1 MLKTAYLHISS
12 GNMGILTNISRQ
24 VTKNILP
31 LPFQYILGKMKRSIT
46 IISMLLAFA
55 SVLSSCSTK
64 VDLYADYKEIPVV
77 YGLLD
82 KTKDTNYVKI
92 IRAFSGS
99 DESSVNANEVALIPD
114 SNNYPGKLT
123 VRIVEEKSTYP
134 GNPYKPTDKK
144 IYLDTITIHDKEPG
158 AFYSPDQKVY
168 YTTAKFNAD
177 DGNTKY
183 RYRLEAVIKGDT
195 VSATSNI
202 VGGDRFYIQTSS
214 VDLDPASQSSSK
226 IKFVGADNAYVYE
239 LKMQFNY
246 KETHPGQDAV
256 NKKVE
261 WSLGT
266 FNANDMNF
274 SEIGNYKEFEVPY
287 KHEALFNMLGSKIG
301 GDTIN
306 AERLI
311 GNLNI
316 MIAAGGSELYNY
328 IEVNAPSSSIS
339 QNISDYTNINGGYG
353 VFSSR
358 INISK
363 NVNITPNTITA
374 LIGKSG
380 WGFKQDLGK

>member
-1 MLKTAYLHISS
+1 
-12 GNMGILTNISRQ
+12 
-24 VTKNILP
+24 
-31 LPFQYILGKMKRSIT
+31 MKRSIT

-64 VDLYADYKEIPVV
+64 VDLYADYKEIPVI

-82 KTKDTNYVKI
+82 NTKDTNYVKI

-114 SNNYPGKLT
+114 SNNYPGKLDA
-123 VRIVEEKSTYP
+123 RIYEEKSTYS
-134 GNPYKPTDKK
+134 GGLYTPTGRVF
-144 IYLDTITIHDKEPG
+144 ILDTMTIHEKEPG

-168 YTTAKFNAD
+168 YTTEKFLAD
-177 DGNTKY
+177 NGNTKY
-183 RYRLEAVIKGDT
+183 RYRLEVIIKGDT
-195 VSATSNI
+195 VSATSDI
-202 VGGDRFYIQTSS
+202 VGGERFYVTTNV
-214 VDLDPASQSSSK
+214 VDLDPTSQSASK
-226 IKFVGADNAYVYE
+226 ISFMGAENAYVYE

-246 KETHPGQDAV
+246 KETHPGQGTK

-266 FNANDMNF
+266 YSTNELEVNEYGGF
-274 SEIGNYKEFEVPY
+274 KEFLVPY
-287 KHEALFNMLGSKIG
+287 KHEALFNMLTSEIG
-301 GDTIN
+301 ADTVN
-306 AERLI
+306 VERLI
-311 GNLNI
+311 GDLNI

-339 QNISDYTNINGGYG
+339 QNVSDYTNINGGYG

-363 NVNITPNTITA
+363 KVTLSPNTTMA

-380 WGFKQDLGK
+380 WGFKQDLGE

>member
-1 MLKTAYLHISS
+1 
-12 GNMGILTNISRQ
+12 
-24 VTKNILP
+24 
-31 LPFQYILGKMKRSIT
+31 MKRSIT

-55 SVLSSCSTK
+55 SAFSSCSTK
-64 VDLYADYKEIPVV
+64 VDLYADYKEIPVI

-82 KTKDTNYVKI
+82 NTKDTNYVKI

-114 SNNYPGKLT
+114 SNNYPGKLDA
-123 VRIVEEKSTYP
+123 RIYEEKSTYS
-134 GNPYKPTDKK
+134 GGSYNPTGRFFV
-144 IYLDTITIHDKEPG
+144 LDTMTIHEKEPG

-168 YTTAKFNAD
+168 YTTEKFLAD
-177 DGNTKY
+177 NGNTKY
-183 RYRLEAVIKGDT
+183 RYRLEVVIKGDT

-202 VGGDRFYIQTSS
+202 VGGDRFFVSTNV
-214 VDLDPASQSSSK
+214 VDLDPSSQSTSK
-226 IKFVGADNAYVYE
+226 VTFFGAENAYVYE

-246 KETHPGQDAV
+246 KETHPGQTTEYE
-256 NKKVE
+256 KVE

-266 FNANDMNF
+266 FNTNEMD
-274 SEIGNYKEFEVPY
+274 SQEYGGYKEFGVPY
-287 KHEALFNMLGSKIG
+287 KHEALFNMLNSKIG
-301 GDTIN
+301 ADTAN
-306 AERLI
+306 VERLI
-311 GNLNI
+311 GDLNI

-358 INISK
+358 VNVSKCVNIS
-363 NVNITPNTITA
+363 PNTITA
-374 LIGKSG
+374 LIGKNG